1 MLTPSE
7 GLEHVSGENAS
18 NTGARKFMNPLQ
30 DEACGEGGWLRK
42 PQAAQERACGCL
54 HAVGL

>member
-7 GLEHVSGENAS
+7 GLEHVSGENVS
-18 NTGARKFMNPLQ
+18 NTGARKFMDLLQ

-42 PQAAQERACGCL
+42 PQAARGCL
-54 HAVGL
+54 HAVIGL